1 MSKRVLFVCAHGSV
15 RSLMAASI
23 LTFQGHEQWET
34 WSTPVRDTNASTL
47 ARRVLEEREIPLL
60 ESPQIAEP
68 IPGIRWDEGVILCSG
83 IADT

>member
-1 MSKRVLFVCAHGSV
+1 MSKRVLFVCAHSSV

-47 ARRVLEEREIPLL
+47 ARRVLEELEIPLL